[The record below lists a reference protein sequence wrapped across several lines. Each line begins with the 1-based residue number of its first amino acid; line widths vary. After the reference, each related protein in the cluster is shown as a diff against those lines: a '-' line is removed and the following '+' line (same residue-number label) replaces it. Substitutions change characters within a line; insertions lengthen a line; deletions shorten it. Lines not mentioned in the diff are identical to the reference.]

1 MKKISITTI
10 CNLLIFNLL
19 NAQSATPINP
29 DRGMGMNVVIM
40 VITIIF
46 TGIVLYLIN
55 IDRKVS
61 KLEKEVDSH

>member
-10 CNLLIFNLL
+10 LHLLIFNLL
-19 NAQSATPINP
+19 NAQSTTPVDPN
-29 DRGMGMNVVIM
+29 RGMGMNVVIM
-40 VITIIF
+40 VIAIIF

-61 KLEKEVDSH
+61 RLEKEINNN

>member
-10 CNLLIFNLL
+10 LHLLIFNLL
-19 NAQSATPINP
+19 KAQSNTPINP
-29 DRGMGMNVVIM
+29 NRGMGMNVVIM
-40 VITIIF
+40 VIAIIF

-61 KLEKEVDSH
+61 RLEKEINNS

>member
-1 MKKISITTI
+1 MKKISILTI

-19 NAQSATPINP
+19 NAQSATPVNP
-29 DRGMGMNVVIM
+29 ERGMGMNVVIM
-40 VITIIF
+40 VIAIIF

-61 KLEKEVDSH
+61 KLEKGVNSH

>member
-10 CNLLIFNLL
+10 LLLLIFNLL
-19 NAQSATPINP
+19 NAQSTTPVDPN
-29 DRGMGMNVVIM
+29 RGMGMNVVIM
-40 VITIIF
+40 VIAIIF

-61 KLEKEVDSH
+61 RLEKEINSH

>member
-19 NAQSATPINP
+19 NAQSATPVNP
-29 DRGMGMNVVIM
+29 NRGMGMNVVIM
-40 VITIIF
+40 VIGIIF

-61 KLEKEVDSH
+61 KLEKELKNQ

>member
-19 NAQSATPINP
+19 NAQSATPVNP
-29 DRGMGMNVVIM
+29 ERGMGMNVVIM
-40 VITIIF
+40 VIAIIF

-61 KLEKEVDSH
+61 KLEKEVNGQ

>member
-10 CNLLIFNLL
+10 LHLLIFNLL
-19 NAQSATPINP
+19 NAQSTTPVDPN
-29 DRGMGMNVVIM
+29 RGMGMNVVIM
-40 VITIIF
+40 VIAIIF

-61 KLEKEVDSH
+61 RLEKEILSH

>member
-10 CNLLIFNLL
+10 LHLLIFNLL
-19 NAQSATPINP
+19 NAQSTTPIDPN
-29 DRGMGMNVVIM
+29 RGMGMNVVIM
-40 VITIIF
+40 VIAIIF

-61 KLEKEVDSH
+61 RLEKEINSH

>member
-10 CNLLIFNLL
+10 CSLLIFNLL
-19 NAQSATPINP
+19 NAQSETPVNP
-29 DRGMGMNVVIM
+29 NRGMGMNVVIM
-40 VITIIF
+40 VIGIIF

-61 KLEKEVDSH
+61 KLEKELKN

>member
-19 NAQSATPINP
+19 NAQSATPVNP
-29 DRGMGMNVVIM
+29 ERGMGMNVVIM
-40 VITIIF
+40 VIAIIF
-46 TGIVLYLIN
+46 TCIVLYLIN

-61 KLEKEVDSH
+61 KLEKEVNGQ

>member
-10 CNLLIFNLL
+10 LHLLIFNLL
-19 NAQSATPINP
+19 NAQSTTPVDPN
-29 DRGMGMNVVIM
+29 RGMGMNVVIM
-40 VITIIF
+40 VIAIIF

-61 KLEKEVDSH
+61 RLEKEINSQ

>member
-19 NAQSATPINP
+19 NAQSATPVNP
-29 DRGMGMNVVIM
+29 NRGMGMNVVIM
-40 VITIIF
+40 VIAIIF

-61 KLEKEVDSH
+61 KLEKELKNQ

>member
-10 CNLLIFNLL
+10 LHLLIFNLL
-19 NAQSATPINP
+19 NAQSTTPVDPN
-29 DRGMGMNVVIM
+29 RGMGMNVVIM
-40 VITIIF
+40 VIAIIF

-61 KLEKEVDSH
+61 RLEKEINNS

>member
-10 CNLLIFNLL
+10 LQLLIFNLL
-19 NAQSATPINP
+19 MAQSTTPINP
-29 DRGMGMNVVIM
+29 NRGMGMNVVIM
-40 VITIIF
+40 VIAIIF

-61 KLEKEVDSH
+61 RLEKDINSH